1 MKNVIVSTL
10 LFSNFIFLSSVHSM
24 DKNIKIEC
32 SGKNYLKENS
42 KNWGREENSVTNIV
56 SVYGLSNMSQSK
68 NKSDWWFDSGNS
80 IYTNKKDN
88 DPNQPGNPYWYRD
101 INVSH
106 DYIFIVIS
114 GGKDFDKNKKNED
127 GMNQKNEY
135 RREIRINRITGEWIE
150 KSIDKTFWKD
160 GGWLTMENNIFGKCQ
175 KGVQRF

>member
-1 MKNVIVSTL
+1 MKNVIISTL
-10 LFSNFIFLSSVHSM
+10 LFSNFIFLSSVHPM

-32 SGKNYLKENS
+32 SGKNYRNENS
-42 KNWGREENSVTNIV
+42 KNWSREENSVTNIV

-68 NKSDWWFDSGNS
+68 DKSDWWFDSGHS
-80 IYTNKKDN
+80 IYTKDKNN

-114 GGKDFDKNKKNED
+114 GGKDFDKNKKNEVS
-127 GMNQKNEY
+127 MNQKNEY

-150 KSIDKTFWKD
+150 KSSDKTFWKD
-160 GGWLTMENNIFGKCQ
+160 GDWLTMENNIFGKCQ